1 MTLKSCHPARFLP
14 PRRRRIT
21 SAVSVAA
28 CVGLATAGLFA
39 FSAGAQ
45 AASSNLVQNPGFE
58 TGTLSPW
65 SCTSNNGSVVTS
77 PVHSGSYALL
87 ATPSNSDDA
96 QCSQTV
102 SVQPSS
108 SYTLSAWIEG
118 SYVYLGDTG
127 TGTSD
132 TSTWTTSSTWTQLST
147 SFSTGASTTSVTIW
161 LHGWYGEG
169 NYSADDVSL
178 TGPGG
183 SAPPTSSPSAT
194 TASPTSAPTT
204 TSPASPT
211 ANPTTS
217 APGGCTAAPW
227 SSTAVYTGGAVVSY
241 DGQQWTAKWWTQGDI
256 PGDNGQDVWTD
267 DGACGPGT
275 GTASP
280 TATPTTPPT
289 TSSPTSSPT
298 GPNTGKHVLTGYWQ
312 DFTNGATVQR
322 LTDVNSE
329 YDIIAVAFADSDS
342 TPGQI
347 TFSIDSGLS
356 TALGGYTAA
365 QFEADIATEHSEGK
379 KVVLSVGGQDGTV
392 SVSDSTSAANF
403 ASSAYS
409 ILKQYGFDGI
419 DIDLEN
425 GVNPTYMAQALN
437 SLASMYGPGF
447 ILTMAPQ
454 TVDVQ
459 STGDDYFQLA
469 LDTKSILTI
478 MNTQYYNSGSMNGC
492 DGNVYSEGTE
502 NFLVALAC
510 IQLEGGLNPS
520 QVGLGVPASTSAAG
534 SGYVAP
540 SVVNNALDCLAS
552 GQNCGSFVPS
562 QKWPGIGGVMTW
574 STNWDA
580 SNGNQ
585 IADVIGP
592 YLHAMP

>member
-1 MTLKSCHPARFLP
+1 MTPKTCQPARFRP
-14 PRRRRIT
+14 HRRRLV
-21 SAVSVAA
+21 SAVSTAA
-28 CVGLATAGLFA
+28 CVGLATAGLLA
-39 FSAGAQ
+39 VTAGAQ
-45 AASSNLVQNPGFE
+45 AAAADLVQNPGFE

-87 ATPSNSDDA
+87 ATPTTSDDA

-132 TSTWTTSSTWTQLST
+132 TSTWTSSSSWDQLST
-147 SFSTGASTTSVTIW
+147 SFTTGASTTSVTIW

-178 TGPGG
+178 IGPGG
-183 SAPPTSSPSAT
+183 TTPPTTSPA
-194 TASPTSAPTT
+194 TSAPSTT
-204 TSPASPT
+204 PPASPT
-211 ANPTTS
+211 ATPTGGTS
-217 APGGCTAAPW
+217 PGSCTAAAW
-227 SSTAVYTGGAVVSY
+227 VAGTAYNGGAVVSY
-241 DGQQWTAKWWTQGDI
+241 NGHQWTAKWWTMGDI
-256 PGDNGQDVWTD
+256 PGNNSQDVWVD
-267 DGACGPGT
+267 DGPC
-275 GTASP
+275 GTATGSP
-280 TATPTTPPT
+280 TATPTA
-289 TSSPTSSPT
+289 TSSPTTSPT
-298 GPNTGKHVLTGYWQ
+298 GSPTTPPGGGTGKHVLTGYWQ

-322 LTDVNSE
+322 LTDVNPE
-329 YDIIAVAFADSDS
+329 YDIIAVAFADADS

-356 TALGGYTAA
+356 SALGGYTAA
-365 QFEADIATEHSEGK
+365 QFQADIATEHADGK
-379 KVVLSVGGQDGTV
+379 KVILSVGGQDGTI

-409 ILKQYGFDGI
+409 ILKQYGFDGV

-425 GVNPTYMAQALN
+425 GVNPTYMSQALH

-459 STGDDYFQLA
+459 STGDDYFELA
-469 LDTKSILTI
+469 LDTKDILTI

-492 DGNVYSEGTE
+492 DGNVYSESTE

-540 SVVNNALDCLAS
+540 SVVDDALDCLAS
-552 GQNCGSFVPS
+552 GTNCGSFKPS
-562 QKWPGIGGVMTW
+562 QTWPAIGGAMTW

-585 IADVIGP
+585 IADTVGAH
-592 YLHAMP
+592 LHSMP